1 MPDSGAYFGS
11 TLDLGIDSA
20 AAQTQRLGAPA
31 AVLEH
36 VASVP
41 ISEEG
46 IATLSDFIQQAR
58 SQGALVAVT
67 LEPTDGLGGFDASE
81 ATEVVDALAA
91 ARGDDATPLYVRFAP
106 DMNTDRVPWG
116 QRPDSYVVAFRS
128 LSRAL
133 HAGLPGAAIVWSP
146 AERSLSAVPLNSM
159 ATPVGEET
167 AALDTNSDGV
177 VGAGDDPYG
186 PYYPGDSAV
195 DWVGL
200 SVYHDDSDGGAPTNN
215 LPAAG
220 ELESALSGGP
230 DESSADFYTRYADE
244 PDQPMML
251 ETAALYS
258 PGAGGPSALGVEQ
271 IEIKRTWWRQV
282 IAVTSDRPFV
292 KVVLWRDS
300 SSARAASSEIV
311 IDWSI
316 SGSPD
321 TAAAF
326 RSDATASNLVFG
338 PVYTPAA
345 PAAPG
350 GELDGVRGWALVA
363 LVALAA
369 AGLIVWSRRGR
380 LLYDGPPNR
389 DLRIDLLRGVA
400 IVIVVVDH
408 LALTSVVQNLT
419 REAVG
424 LVSGAELFILLSGA
438 VLGMVH
444 RPTVVGGGI
453 GEVTLT
459 LVRRSG
465 KLYLIALAMT
475 LAVGGISL
483 LGFVNTGPVTTY
495 VDGGTGGGTNRVY
508 DLYTSFASLVRYPVD
523 PSIVIDLVLLRMGP
537 WQMDIVG
544 LYIALLATAPL
555 VLWALS
561 RRRWI
566 AVLGVSWAL
575 YAVQAF
581 LGLRV
586 LPSRFEGS
594 FPLLAWQVLFVT
606 GIVAGFHRREIVSWF
621 AARSAALS
629 ACVVATILLAV
640 FSWNIP
646 SVSSADIRLGLVPPN
661 VFSAIQSLAFERTP
675 LGLGRV
681 LTAVLLA
688 ITGYAALTAFWK
700 PVRRLIGWF
709 FIPLGQAPLYVFV
722 VHILFV
728 LIIVNLPLLN
738 EGNILINTI
747 ASLVILALVWTM
759 VRTRFL
765 FRVVPR

>member
-11 TLDLGIDSA
+11 TLDLGSDSA

-41 ISEEG
+41 ISEGG
-46 IATLSDFIQQAR
+46 IATLSDFIEQAE
-58 SQGALVAVT
+58 SLGALIAIT
-67 LEPTDGLGGFDASE
+67 LEPTGGLEGFDASE
-81 ATEVVDALAA
+81 ATAVVDALAA
-91 ARGDDATPLYVRFAP
+91 AREDDATPLYVRFAP

-116 QRPDSYVVAFRS
+116 QRPDSYVTAFRS

-133 HAGLPGAAIVWSP
+133 HAGLPEAAIVWSP
-146 AERSLSAVPLNSM
+146 AERSLSAA
-159 ATPVGEET
+159 ATPVATPVEEET

-186 PYYPGDSAV
+186 PYYPGDGAV

-200 SVYHDDSDGGAPTNN
+200 SVYHDDSDGGVPANT

-220 ELESALSGGP
+220 ELESALDGGRDDP
-230 DESSADFYTRYADE
+230 GADFYTRYAE
-244 PDQPMML
+244 APDQPMML

-258 PGAGGPSALGVEQ
+258 PSAGGPSALETTE
-271 IEIKRTWWRQV
+271 IEIKRAWWRQV
-282 IAVTSDRPFV
+282 IAVTSDRPLV

-300 SSARAASSEIV
+300 SSTRAASSEIV
-311 IDWSI
+311 IDWGI
-316 SGSPD
+316 SGSPG

-326 RSDATASNLVFG
+326 RADAASDLVFG
-338 PVYTPAA
+338 PVYRPGA

-350 GELDGVRGWALVA
+350 GELDGIRGWALVA

-369 AGLIVWSRRGR
+369 AGLTVWSRRGR
-380 LLYDGPPNR
+380 LLYDGPPHR

-465 KLYLIALAMT
+465 KLYMIALAMT
-475 LAVGGISL
+475 LAIGGISL
-483 LGFVNTGPVTTY
+483 LGFLNTGPVTTY
-495 VDGGTGGGTNRVY
+495 VDGGTAGAGTNRVY
-508 DLYTSFASLVRYPVD
+508 DLYASFGSLVHYPVD
-523 PSIVIDLVLLRMGP
+523 PSVVIDLVLLRMGP

-544 LYIALLATAPL
+544 LYIVLLATAPL

-606 GIVAGFHRREIVSWF
+606 GIVAGFHRREIVAWF

-629 ACVVATILLAV
+629 ACVIATILLAV

-681 LTAVLLA
+681 LTAFLLA

-700 PVRRLIGWF
+700 PARRVIGWF

-728 LIIVNLPLLN
+728 LIIANLPPLN
-738 EGNILINTI
+738 EGNILINTV

-765 FRVVPR
+765 FRVAPR